1 MTDEIKQN
9 DLVENTIQEGVD
21 TALKELHTCL
31 PGVVE
36 TFYPSTQLADIQPT
50 IKSKVNNELVNLP
63 LLTNVPVR
71 FLKSNKFSITFPL
84 ETNDEVLI
92 IFAERSIDTW
102 LTYGGIQN
110 PFDFRKH
117 DLSDAFAFPLM
128 YSQKN
133 LISGFSSSDLEIRTT
148 AGTTKF
154 SITPGGEVSIE
165 GVLNINLDATEIIL
179 NSGTE
184 PAVKH
189 TTLKGLIDAFIT
201 SLNLEFL
208 AVQAGTLPAPI
219 PYVPTPQV
227 LDITAAASP
236 TIKLP

>member
-1 MTDEIKQN
+1 VANEIKQN
-9 DLVENTIQEGVD
+9 DLVENTIQEGID

-71 FLKSNKFSITFPL
+71 LLKSNKFSITFPL
-84 ETNDEVLI
+84 EANDEVLI

-133 LISGFSSSDLEIRTT
+133 LISGFDGTNLEIKANTGSAKVELTPTT
-148 AGTTKF
+148 
-154 SITPGGEVSIE
+154 
-165 GVLNINLDATEIIL
+165 DIIL
-179 NSGTE
+179 NDGS
-184 PAVKH
+184 
-189 TTLKGLIDAFIT
+189 DW
-201 SLNLEFL
+201 
-208 AVQAGTLPAPI
+208 AVQFSALQTAFNELKTAFNTHVHGGVVSGGASTLI
-219 PYVPTPQV
+219 
-227 LDITAAASP
+227 ASP
-236 TIKLP
+236 QSAADISASKINSIKVP